1 MNEGV
6 VIGTRRYTSVQPYIY
21 TPNPVVLQ
29 LTDAQLTV
37 TGQIQLQNDADFEL
51 LSIQQMTDIAG
62 ALQTDSTR
70 ILPLATIELEQSG
83 TGNDIMPQ
91 PVPLPSIAG
100 DGRLPYLLPE
110 TWIWPGGGTISV
122 TLARYAVAGTNYNI
136 RLSFHGRKL
145 YGRTQ

>member
-1 MNEGV
+1 MQEIT
-6 VIGTRRYTSVQPYIY
+6 IGNRRYQLAQPYIY
-21 TPNPVVLQ
+21 TPNPVVLSM
-29 LTDAQLTV
+29 TDANPTV
-37 TGQIQLQNDADFEL
+37 AGQIQLQNDADFEL
-51 LSIQQMTDIAG
+51 ISIQQVTDIAG

-70 ILPLATIELEQSG
+70 ILPLATIILQQSG

-91 PVPLPSIAG
+91 PVPIPSIAG

-110 TWIWPGGGTISV
+110 TWIWPGGGNISIN
-122 TLARYAVAGTNYNI
+122 LARYAVAGTNYNV